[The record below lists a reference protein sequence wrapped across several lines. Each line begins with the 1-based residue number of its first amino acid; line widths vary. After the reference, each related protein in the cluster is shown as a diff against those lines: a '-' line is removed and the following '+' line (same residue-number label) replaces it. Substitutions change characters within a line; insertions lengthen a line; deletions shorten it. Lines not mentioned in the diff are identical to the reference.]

1 MDFPAVFPGRSV
13 RRSSERPVA
22 VYGSQ
27 HRGPRAGTGNSYYD
41 NNIEQCGSLPGPGL
55 RRCLCVLGIGG
66 PRRRRRPVLLRC
78 AIYVQRPSRKRTRA
92 SERTNA
98 RAAAAADDR
107 ATLGSRLAPSVR
119 PSVRTTP
126 RTAVHF
132 CSPETREAYSSRTL
146 RTSRDLATAQSVTQI
161 HN

>member
-27 HRGPRAGTGNSYYD
+27 HRGPRAGNSYYD

-66 PRRRRRPVLLRC
+66 PRRRRRPVLLRR
-78 AIYVQRPSRKRTRA
+78 AIYVQRRARA

-98 RAAAAADDR
+98 RAAAAAADDR

-119 PSVRTTP
+119 PFERPQERQYISVR
-126 RTAVHF
+126 RR
-132 CSPETREAYSSRTL
+132 RERHIRRVLYVLPA
-146 RTSRDLATAQSVTQI
+146 I
-161 HN
+161 